1 MCDHL
6 PRDRRQITFP
16 RRTGHPPNSWT
27 RRTRENESGTR
38 PALGRAPARRQ
49 RCASPRPHRSGAV
62 IGHVAALLCRDCGS
76 RRCACWW
83 PDPRRLASAP
93 ALSLALAEEPPAPM
107 PPSLLDGTRTTR
119 LAARGG
125 RLHRPG
131 DPRAGPRD
139 ADVTGRATASVGHR
153 TAASRGETNG
163 RAARTQAA
171 SWHDRSHYSGV
182 VVPAMP
188 MPRIGSSAPSQQ
200 AVLCTRF

>member
-1 MCDHL
+1 MTSSTTHIVPRAGESSASLRVHGIDGRASALVSDDEEQSRESPLRFEAAAALEYARRTPLLTADGSISKHL
-6 PRDRRQITFP
+6 RLSLSRPSGHAP
-16 RRTGHPPNSWT
+16 RRRAHCSV
-27 RRTRENESGTR
+27 
-38 PALGRAPARRQ
+38 GR
-49 RCASPRPHRSGAV
+49 
-62 IGHVAALLCRDCGS
+62 
-76 RRCACWW
+76 
-83 PDPRRLASAP
+83 
-93 ALSLALAEEPPAPM
+93 
-107 PPSLLDGTRTTR
+107 RTTR